1 MSRFLAPIH
10 TWLFN
15 KIKLYEALEKDVIDK
30 LNSNPNTGI
39 LETIGDIK
47 NRYPGPLDERPIEE
61 VIDATNIH
69 GWLQN
74 RIKIAETRHA
84 YLITR
89 VLEKYEDEAFNLIK
103 EAYIAQGKS
112 SGADAAEKYEVSTP
126 NDLFQALN
134 NYILE
139 GMPCDTANSIMRNDS
154 DIIEWRTVTD
164 LHKDYWET
172 VGGDAANFYELRRNW
187 IEAFVSAANPEFKYS
202 FEVKYLND
210 VKEYLHAIVR
220 K

>member
-15 KIKLYEALEKDVIDK
+15 KIKLYEALEKDVIEK
-30 LNSNPNTGI
+30 LNNNPETGI
-39 LETIGDIK
+39 LSLLGDIE
-47 NRYPGPLDERPIEE
+47 NRYQGPLDDSPIED
-61 VIDATNIH
+61 VIDVTNIH

-74 RIKIAETRHA
+74 RIKIAETRQA

-89 VLEKYEDEAFNLIK
+89 VVEKYGDKGFNLIK
-103 EAYIAQGKS
+103 EAYTEQGSAAGK
-112 SGADAAEKYEVSTP
+112 DAAEKYEVSTP
-126 NDLFQALN
+126 NDLYKAIN

-139 GMPCDTANSIMRNDS
+139 GMPCDAASSVMRNEE

-172 VGGDAANFYELRRNW
+172 VDGDAANFYELRRNW
-187 IEAFVSAANPEFKYS
+187 IEAFVEAANPSFKYS
-202 FEVKYLND
+202 FEVKYLNEA
-210 VKEYLHAIVR
+210 KEYLHGIV
-220 K
+220 KK